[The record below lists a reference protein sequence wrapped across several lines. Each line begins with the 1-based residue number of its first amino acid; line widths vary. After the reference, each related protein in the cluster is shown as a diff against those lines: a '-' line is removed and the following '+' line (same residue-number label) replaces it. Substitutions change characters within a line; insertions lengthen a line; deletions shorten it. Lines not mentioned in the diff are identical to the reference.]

1 MLKDYRDYSNFTI
14 IRNAD
19 LASKLTPSRA
29 LAKNFLISSLSTLAF
44 FLAIGDYTHVDYLI
58 SVINYVVINHPHCI
72 PKDNLFGV
80 YSMKELF
87 QDPNLMAEIVK
98 NRSHLPIIQEVIQN
112 PNLIVEVSRA
122 HNDFSVISEAVRDP
136 NLIGEL
142 NRVYDNIAPHNN
154 LPIEKGVIRAPES
167 DEDSLLELGVV
178 HFIIGIIT
186 VSFGFILHAVL
197 KAPR

>member
-1 MLKDYRDYSNFTI
+1 
-14 IRNAD
+14 
-19 LASKLTPSRA
+19 
-29 LAKNFLISSLSTLAF
+29 
-44 FLAIGDYTHVDYLI
+44 
-58 SVINYVVINHPHCI
+58 
-72 PKDNLFGV
+72 
-80 YSMKELF
+80 MKELF